1 MKTVV
6 ETIDTKK
13 KFLDLYQENREIIA
27 GSEPS
32 QITELRDRAIKH
44 FEELGFPKRK
54 DEKYKY
60 SHLEPLFNGDL
71 SIKFVPRKLEFDLE
85 EIFRCDV
92 PTLNADVLTV
102 LNGHYHSNT
111 GEKLVVKENGVIYGS
126 LAEAIKQYP
135 ELVLKHYGKHAAL
148 KDEPF
153 VSLNT
158 ACSKDG
164 VFVYVPENQVM
175 EKPVQI
181 IHLLLS
187 DQNEMVQHR
196 NLFIAEKNS
205 TAEIIICDHTL
216 SPHLFLTNSVSEIS
230 IGENADLDVLR
241 LQNEHNNSV
250 QITNTWINQQR
261 SSMGRHSTITLHGG
275 KVRNNLNVK
284 LAGEGA
290 RNDALGLYILDKQQ
304 HVDNFTVIEH
314 QSPNCTSNQHY
325 KGVLDDAA
333 TGAFTG
339 KIHVFEDAQ
348 KTEAFQTNKNI
359 LLTKDAKMH
368 TKPQLEIYAD
378 DVKCSHG
385 ATVGQID
392 ENALFYLQARGIPK
406 EEARLMMM
414 FAFASEV
421 IKGIKAEVLRIRMQD
436 LVNKRL
442 RGELSRCK
450 NCVIHCTD
458 NN

>member
-1 MKTVV
+1 MKTTL
-6 ETIDTKK
+6 ESIDTAK
-13 KFLDLYQENREIIA
+13 KFLDLYQENREIIV

-32 QITELRDRAIKH
+32 QISELRDRAIKQ
-44 FEELGFPKRK
+44 FEELGFPKKR

-60 SHLEPLFNGDL
+60 THLEPLFNGDL
-71 SIKFVPRKLEFDLE
+71 SIKFTPRKLEFNLE
-85 EIFRCDV
+85 DIFRCDV

-102 LNGHYHSNT
+102 LNGHYYTNT

-135 ELVLKHYGKHAAL
+135 ELVLKHYGKHAEL

-153 VSLNT
+153 VALNT
-158 ACSKDG
+158 ACSNDG
-164 VFVYVPENQVM
+164 IFVYVPENQVM
-175 EKPVQI
+175 KKPVQI

-187 DQNEMVQHR
+187 DQNEMAQHR

-205 TAEIIICDHTL
+205 KAEIIICDHTL
-216 SPHLFLTNSVSEIS
+216 SPHQFLSNSVSEIS
-230 IGENADLDVLR
+230 IGENAHVDVLR

-261 SSMGRHSTITLHGG
+261 NSTGRHSTITLHGG
-275 KVRNNLNVK
+275 IVRNNLNVK

-290 RNDALGLYILDKQQ
+290 SNDALGLYIIDKQQ

-314 QSPNCTSNQHY
+314 QAANCTSNQHY

-333 TGAFTG
+333 KGAFTG
-339 KIHVFEDAQ
+339 KIHVSEDAQ
-348 KTEAFQTNKNI
+348 KTVAFQANNNI

-421 IKGIKAEVLRIRMQD
+421 ISGIKAEVLKIRMQD

-450 NCVIHCTD
+450 NCVIHCCE
-458 NN
+458 N